1 MPRKLE
7 NNNYFGTLFSYL
19 LLKQTSLFNMKR
31 LFFSNSIYASA
42 FALTLLFSG
51 CAKDKNGE
59 RLIFSVEDDIALGN
73 QVAAQ
78 TDSTYRAKG
87 QLLEVNDS
95 RPNVQ
100 AAYSQLNSIVGK
112 ILNSDKIS
120 YKNEFGYEVKIIKD
134 DATLNAFATPGGHIY
149 VYTGLIKKLDNED
162 QLAGVLGHE
171 IAHAD
176 RRHTSKQLE
185 RQYGLSVLLS
195 ILLGENKSQLA
206 EIGAGLATLKF
217 SRDAETEADF
227 YSVEYL
233 ADTEYTCDGAADF
246 FKKMEAEGQSNGTPV
261 FLSTHPADAER
272 IKAISDK
279 ATADNCV
286 KSVSSG
292 SSSRYQTLK
301 NNLTF

>member
-1 MPRKLE
+1 
-7 NNNYFGTLFSYL
+7 
-19 LLKQTSLFNMKR
+19 MKR
-31 LFFSNSIYASA
+31 LFPFNPLYASA

-59 RLIFSVEDDIALGN
+59 RLIFSVEDDIALGK

-100 AAYSQLNSIVGK
+100 AAYAQLNSIVGK

-120 YKNEFGYEVKIIKD
+120 FKNEFGYEVKIIKD

-176 RRHTSKQLE
+176 RRHTSKALE

-195 ILLGENKSQLA
+195 ILLGENQNQLV

-217 SRDAETEADF
+217 GRDAEVEADS

-233 ADTEYTCDGAADF
+233 ADTKYTCDGAAEF
-246 FKKMEAEGQSNGTPV
+246 FKKMQSEEQAGRPPV
-261 FLSTHPADAER
+261 FLSTHPNDEDR
-272 IKAISDK
+272 IKAITDK
-279 ATADNCV
+279 ATADGCIKTV
-286 KSVSSG
+286 DQSSTT
-292 SSSRYQTLK
+292 SYNTLK

>member
-1 MPRKLE
+1 
-7 NNNYFGTLFSYL
+7 
-19 LLKQTSLFNMKR
+19 MKR
-31 LFFSNSIYASA
+31 FFSTNFYVAA
-42 FALTLLFSG
+42 FMAAGLMLSS

-59 RLIFSVEDDIALGN
+59 RLIFSIEDDIALGN

-78 TDSTYRAKG
+78 TDSIYKS
-87 QLLEVNDS
+87 QLIEPTDP

-100 AAYSQLNSIVGK
+100 AAYGQINKIVAK
-112 ILNSDKIS
+112 ILASDKVS
-120 YKNEFGYEVKIIKD
+120 YAQEFGYKVKIIND
-134 DATLNAFATPGGHIY
+134 DNTLNAFATPGGHIY
-149 VYTGLIKKLDNED
+149 VFTGLIKKLDNED

-176 RRHTSKQLE
+176 RRHTSKALE

-195 ILLGENKSQLA
+195 ILLGENQNQLV

-217 SRDAETEADF
+217 GRDAETEADF

-233 ADTEYTCDGAADF
+233 GDTPYTCDGAAAF
-246 FKKMEAEGQSNGTPV
+246 FLKMQDEQQAGKPPV
-261 FLSTHPADAER
+261 FLSTHPNDADR
-272 IKAISDK
+272 IKAITDK

-286 KSVSSG
+286 KPVQQASISD
-292 SSSRYQTLK
+292 YQILK

>member
-1 MPRKLE
+1 
-7 NNNYFGTLFSYL
+7 
-19 LLKQTSLFNMKR
+19 MKR
-31 LFFSNSIYASA
+31 LFSFNPLYTSA
-42 FALTLLFSG
+42 IALTLLFSG

-87 QLLEVNDS
+87 QLLELNDP

-100 AAYSQLNSIVGK
+100 RAYQQINGIVAK

-149 VYTGLIKKLDNED
+149 VYTGLIKKLDNEH

-185 RQYGLSVLLS
+185 KQYGLSVLLS
-195 ILLGENKSQLA
+195 ILLGENQNQLV

-233 ADTEYTCDGAADF
+233 ADTEFTCNGAAAF
-246 FKKMEAEGQSNGTPV
+246 FDKMQKEGQTSGTPV
-261 FLSTHPADAER
+261 FLSTHPADADR
-272 IKAISDK
+272 IKAINDK

-286 KSVSSG
+286 KTVPTTSQS
-292 SSSRYQTLK
+292 YEDLK
-301 NNLTF
+301 TNLTF

>member
-1 MPRKLE
+1 
-7 NNNYFGTLFSYL
+7 
-19 LLKQTSLFNMKR
+19 MKR
-31 LFFSNSIYASA
+31 LFSLNPLYASA

-59 RLIFSVEDDIALGN
+59 RLLFSVEDDIALGK

-87 QLLEVNDS
+87 QLLELNDP

-100 AAYSQLNSIVGK
+100 AAYTQLNGIVGK

-134 DATLNAFATPGGHIY
+134 DATLNAFASPGGHIY

-185 RQYGLSVLLS
+185 KQYGLSVLLS

-206 EIGAGLATLKF
+206 DIGANLAILSF
-217 SRDAETEADF
+217 SRDAETEADT

-233 ADTEYTCDGAADF
+233 ADTEYTCDGAAEF
-246 FKKMEAEGQSNGTPV
+246 FKKMQAEGQSGNTPV

-272 IKAISDK
+272 IKNITNK
-279 ATADNCV
+279 ATADNCI
-286 KSVSSG
+286 KSISPSSA
-292 SSSRYQTLK
+292 SRYQTLK

>member
-1 MPRKLE
+1 
-7 NNNYFGTLFSYL
+7 
-19 LLKQTSLFNMKR
+19 MKR
-31 LFFSNSIYASA
+31 LFSFNPLYASA

-87 QLLEVNDS
+87 QLLELNDP

-100 AAYSQLNSIVGK
+100 AAYAQLNSIVGK

-185 RQYGLSVLLS
+185 KQYGLSVLLS
-195 ILLGENKSQLA
+195 ILLGENKNQLV

-233 ADTEYTCDGAADF
+233 ADTEYTCDGASEF
-246 FKKMEAEGQSNGTPV
+246 FKKMQAEGQGGNTPV
-261 FLSTHPADAER
+261 FLSTHPADADR

-279 ATADNCV
+279 ANADNCI
-286 KSVSSG
+286 KAISS
-292 SSSRYQTLK
+292 SSASRYQTLK

>member
-1 MPRKLE
+1 
-7 NNNYFGTLFSYL
+7 
-19 LLKQTSLFNMKR
+19 MKR
-31 LFFSNSIYASA
+31 FFSTNFYVAA
-42 FALTLLFSG
+42 FMAAGLMLSS

-59 RLIFSVEDDIALGN
+59 RLIFSIEDDIALGN

-78 TDSTYRAKG
+78 TDSIYRSKG
-87 QLLEVNDS
+87 QLLEPNDP

-100 AAYSQLNSIVGK
+100 AAYAQINKIVGK
-112 ILNSDKIS
+112 ILASDKVS
-120 YKNEFGYEVKIIKD
+120 YAQEFGYEVKIIKD

-149 VYTGLIKKLDNED
+149 VFTGIIKKLDNED

-176 RRHTSKQLE
+176 RRHTSKALE

-195 ILLGENKSQLA
+195 ILLGENQNQLV

-217 SRDAETEADF
+217 GRDAETEADF

-233 ADTEYTCDGAADF
+233 GDTPYTCDGAAEF
-246 FKKMEAEGQSNGTPV
+246 FKKMQSEQQAGRPPV
-261 FLSTHPADAER
+261 FLSTHPNDEDR

-286 KSVSSG
+286 KPVQQTSISD
-292 SSSRYQTLK
+292 YQTLK